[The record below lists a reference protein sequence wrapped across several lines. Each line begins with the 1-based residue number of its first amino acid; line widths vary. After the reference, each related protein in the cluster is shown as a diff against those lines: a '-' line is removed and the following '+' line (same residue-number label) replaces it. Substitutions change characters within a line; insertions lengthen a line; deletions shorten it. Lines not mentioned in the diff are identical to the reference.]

1 MTSIPTSIPSSIT
14 APVSATIASIPDP
27 PPLEDQ
33 AEALRAD
40 RVRDGRCPHCATKL
54 YETVRRGVL
63 RKKITVPL
71 SIAGQ
76 VVRGQCIQCLTGN
89 DDAAAVALASMAD
102 STTQADQLPAAS
114 ATPVL
119 SSTTQTLDAHYT
131 GNYNNYGE
139 RHGQGELVWS
149 NGDKYK
155 GTFWNG
161 VREGEGTLHFSDGS
175 EYVGNW
181 NQNKM
186 HGQGTRRFPNG
197 NVYSGNYREGK
208 RSGNGRCYYANGDM
222 YVGEW
227 GNDQMNGFGR
237 YYYNNGQCFEGFFW
251 EGKRNGMGK
260 YQLTDGRV
268 DIYRY
273 ENDARVGE
281 GVRWSA
287 NRKKAWRLLDG
298 KVKGRV
304 TLQAATEI
312 AQRCEQAP
320 APTN

>member
-1 MTSIPTSIPSSIT
+1 MVIVTKVIGETRDFVMYIWF
-14 APVSATIASIPDP
+14 AT
-27 PPLEDQ
+27 L
-33 AEALRAD
+33 L
-40 RVRDGRCPHCATKL
+40 
-54 YETVRRGVL
+54 
-63 RKKITVPL
+63 
-71 SIAGQ
+71 
-76 VVRGQCIQCLTGN
+76 CLT
-89 DDAAAVALASMAD
+89 
-102 STTQADQLPAAS
+102 T
-114 ATPVL
+114 
-119 SSTTQTLDAHYT
+119 SSRT
-131 GNYNNYGE
+131 
-139 RHGQGELVWS
+139 
-149 NGDKYK
+149 

-161 VREGEGTLHFSDGS
+161 VREGEGTISFSDGS

-181 NQNKM
+181 KDNKM

-197 NVYSGNYREGK
+197 NVYNGTYREGK

-273 ENDARVGE
+273 DNDARVGE

-287 NRKKAWRLLDG
+287 NRKKAWRLVDG
-298 KVKGRV
+298 KLKGKIS
-304 TLQAATEI
+304 LQMATEI
-312 AQRCEQAP
+312 AQRCEQGRS
-320 APTN
+320 